1 MMSVHSVAVLSLRL
15 RETPLQEQNI
25 GPAGSYNENS
35 ITEVI
40 CFEMHSQTE
49 SHVMFA
55 LSTYYR

>member
-40 CFEMHSQTE
+40 CFEMHSSRNQNNYE
-49 SHVMFA
+49 
-55 LSTYYR
+55 L